1 MLDFNHDIEDR
12 FLNNIYNDVVDII
25 NRNDNMRN
33 DVEGFIKHLIVI
45 VVDSHNHLTSFRLED
60 K

>member
-1 MLDFNHDIEDR
+1 MLDFNHDIE
-12 FLNNIYNDVVDII
+12 
-25 NRNDNMRN
+25 
-33 DVEGFIKHLIVI
+33 GSIKHLIVI